1 MQGQNLSNICN
12 SVIQFFG
19 ATATDLGKAVKFVKR
34 ESKLTGAAF
43 AESLIIGCL
52 SHRDISLENMR
63 QLLKKRDVKITT
75 QGLHQRFNKE
85 ATALMKALFYEGI
98 QQFKSEKSAVID
110 LLKTFSSVEL
120 LDSSGVSLPKEL
132 KDIYQGFGGAASEA
146 GLKIQVLFDY
156 LSGQISDAEITGA
169 RKNDQCFENHLNN
182 IKKGALY
189 LQDLGYFKVESF
201 IRINN
206 EGSYFVS
213 RYLIKTAIFDEND
226 NPIELLQALRKARD
240 FFAKD
245 VWLKRGKNKVAIRLV
260 AHRLSDEDAEKRI
273 RKIKNLA
280 HKKGKTPKQE
290 TLELAKWSICITNIP
305 QNTLED
311 EQVYLVYS
319 LRWQIEL
326 FFKLCKTE
334 AGIDKV
340 SGKKLDRVLCE
351 IYAKLICVCLLLHLC
366 FPVRWEYNREVS
378 FRKAY
383 KQLRQC
389 VLEFFNSLKSAYRLL
404 KFLKVFLS
412 DLKDFGL
419 KDKHRKKNR
428 ATYQKLMDATGQV
441 VFA

>member
-1 MQGQNLSNICN
+1 MQGQNLPNICN

-19 ATATDLGKAVKFVKR
+19 KTATHLGKIVKFVKR
-34 ESKLTGAAF
+34 ESKLTASGF
-43 AESLIIGCL
+43 TESLIIGCL
-52 SHRDISLENMR
+52 SSRDVSLESMT
-63 QLLKKRDVKITT
+63 QLLKKRGVKITT
-75 QGLHQRFNKE
+75 QGMHQRFNKE
-85 ATALMKALFYEGI
+85 ATALMKSLFSEGM

-110 LLKTFSSVEL
+110 LLKSFSSVEL
-120 LDSSGVSLPKEL
+120 LDSSVISLPKAL
-132 KDIYQGFGGAASEA
+132 KDVYRGFGGAASEA

-156 LSGQISDAEITGA
+156 ISGQISDAEITEA
-169 RKNDQCFENHLNN
+169 RKNDQCFEKHLNN
-182 IKKGALY
+182 IKNGALY
-189 LQDLGYFKVESF
+189 LQDLGYFKIESF
-201 IRINN
+201 IHINKA
-206 EGSYFVS
+206 GGYFVS

-226 NPIELLQALRKARD
+226 KPIDLLQTLRKAGN
-240 FFAKD
+240 FFAKK
-245 VWLKRGKNKVAIRLV
+245 VWLKKGKNKVAVRLV

-273 RKIKNLA
+273 RKIKKLS

-290 TLELAKWSICITNIP
+290 TLELARWSICITNVP
-305 QNTLED
+305 ENMLGD

-340 SGKKLDRVLCE
+340 SVKKSDRVLCE
-351 IYAKLICVCLLLHLC
+351 IYAKLICVNLLLHLC
-366 FPVRWEYNREVS
+366 FPVRWQYNQEIS

-389 VLEFFNSLKSAYRLL
+389 ALEFFKSLKSTYRLL
-404 KFLKVFLS
+404 KFLKDFLS

-428 ATYQKLMDATGQV
+428 ATYQRLMDSTGQGV
-441 VFA
+441 LA